1 MNEHILRAERV
12 SVRHRHQIVLKPFN
26 LTVDAGEVVGIYG
39 PNGAGK
45 STLLQALAGLL
56 PLASGQITFRG
67 RVLGRGLSLLEYHRQ
82 MAALFQEPLLLR
94 GTVWHNVTLGLRL
107 RGIPSAEQSRRVE
120 PWLERLKIAH
130 LAGRS
135 VKTLSG
141 GEAQRASLARALVLE
156 PDILFLD
163 EPFAAL
169 DAPTR
174 FRLVGELEDILGER
188 HIVTLFVTHDLAEAS
203 ALCHRC
209 LVLDRGEVLQE
220 EEPSTILHRPSSR
233 RVAEITGTENIFEG
247 VVTEVRPEGG
257 VWLDWQ
263 CQRLL
268 ASTAIAPIGKAVTF
282 VIRQED
288 MEIQSVSN
296 SCSTNSLRGHVQRIR
311 RRGQGALVS
320 VQVGNPCLLHV
331 FTALQKDLA
340 PGQSVTVTFSP
351 QAISILQEDE
361 IKPEA

>member
-1 MNEHILRAERV
+1 
-12 SVRHRHQIVLKPFN
+12 
-26 LTVDAGEVVGIYG
+26 VVGIYG

-56 PLASGQITFRG
+56 PLVSGQITFRG

-163 EPFAAL
+163 EPLAAL

-174 FRLVGELEDILGER
+174 FRLVSELEDILNER
-188 HIVTLFVTHDLAEAS
+188 RIATLFVTHDLAEAS
-203 ALCHRC
+203 ALCRRC

-220 EEPSTILHRPSSR
+220 EDLSTILHQPRSR

-247 VVTEVRPEGG
+247 VVTEVRPEGR
-257 VWLDWQ
+257 VWLDWKSG
-263 CQRLL
+263 RLL
-268 ASTAIAPIGKAVTF
+268 ASTASTPIRKTVTF

-288 MEIQSVSN
+288 VEIHSASY
-296 SCSTNSLRGHVQRIR
+296 SCSTNCLRGHVQRIR

-320 VQVGNPCLLHV
+320 VQVGKPCLLHV
-331 FTALQKDLA
+331 FTTRRKDLA

-351 QAISILQEDE
+351 QAISILREDE
-361 IKPEA
+361 IKPEVKTP